1 MTTALPVEAPPRCQL
16 RAFHIN
22 GAYAP
27 SDALQILHTARSFPP
42 HFFAT
47 YTVSVVESGTS
58 RLSTRHGSWLATPGS
73 VIVLAPGELH
83 AAEVLSAEPYG
94 YRSAYLQPDV
104 AADAILERASSAGT
118 PTLGVHRA
126 VLPPS
131 AAGIAFRAAHRDLAT
146 DPADTHAEA
155 RLLQAIRSLVQAA
168 TTGTCARVTPADADL
183 VADAQAFLG
192 ERVAHRVS
200 LREVAARF
208 GISPF
213 RLIRVF
219 GRVTGLSPY
228 AWLLLLR
235 VNQARR
241 LLEAGAPVSDATYLC
256 GFSDQSHLTR
266 TFRRT
271 FGIPPGQYARAA
283 RAAVSPRVEETRGR
297 TAAAI
302 PLSP

>member
-1 MTTALPVEAPPRCQL
+1 MTTALPVDAPPRCQL

-27 SDALQILHTARSFPP
+27 IDALQIVHTARSFPP
-42 HFFAT
+42 HFFET
-47 YTVSVVESGTS
+47 CTISVVESGAS
-58 RLSTRHGSWLATPGS
+58 RLSTKQGSWLATPGS

-83 AAEVLSAEPYG
+83 TAEVVSEEPYG
-94 YRSAYLQPDV
+94 YRSAYLTPDV
-104 AADAILERASSAGT
+104 ARDVLLGRAGAGEGAALT
-118 PTLGVHRA
+118 AHRA
-126 VLPPS
+126 VLPAS
-131 AAGIAFRAAHRDLAT
+131 TAGMAFRSAHRDLAT
-146 DPADTHAEA
+146 DPARTDAEA
-155 RLLQAIRSLVQAA
+155 RLLQSMRTLVQEA
-168 TTGTCARVTPADADL
+168 TTGSGASVAASDSAL

-192 ERVAHRVS
+192 EHIATRVS
-200 LREVAARF
+200 LRDVAARF

-235 VNQARR
+235 VNEARR
-241 LLEAGAPVSDATYLC
+241 LLEAGAPVSDATYRC

-271 FGIPPGQYARAA
+271 FGVPPGQYARAA
-283 RAAVSPRVEETRGR
+283 RAGGPSNRW
-297 TAAAI
+297 
-302 PLSP
+302 

>member
-1 MTTALPVEAPPRCQL
+1 MTTALPVEVPARCQL
-16 RAFHIN
+16 RAFHID

-27 SDALQILHTARSFPP
+27 IDAIQILHTARSFPP
-42 HFFAT
+42 HFFGT
-47 YTVSVVESGTS
+47 YTISVVESGTS
-58 RLSTRHGSWLATPGS
+58 RLSTKDGSWLATPGA

-83 AAEVLSAEPYG
+83 TAEVISAEPYG

-104 AADAILERASSAGT
+104 AHDVILGRGPGGGT

-131 AAGIAFRAAHRDLAT
+131 AAGIAFRAAHRGLAM
-146 DPADTHAEA
+146 DPADVHAES
-155 RLLQAIRSLVQAA
+155 RLLHAMRALVQEA
-168 TTGTCARVTPADADL
+168 TTGADAAVTPADAAL

-192 ERVAHRVS
+192 EHIAHRVS
-200 LREVAARF
+200 LRDVAARF

-228 AWLLLLR
+228 AWLVLLR

-241 LLEAGAPVSDATYLC
+241 LLEAGAPVSDATYRC

-271 FGIPPGQYARAA
+271 FGVPPGQYARAA
-283 RAAVSPRVEETRGR
+283 RAVANSSRVGGHV
-297 TAAAI
+297 AAR
-302 PLSP
+302 